1 MSLLRATLSLLVAT
15 LLIHHGKS
23 PVSRTNPATLRSSLA
38 AYPSPLVVRCI
49 STRPR
54 SKFGPHRAECLS
66 KPCSENAFL
75 DLPVVNVI
83 VNLYL
88 SIALYIKYNLWFYGG
103 ALY

>member
-1 MSLLRATLSLLVAT
+1 MP
-15 LLIHHGKS
+15 S
-23 PVSRTNPATLRSSLA
+23 PVVCAAFAVSLA
-38 AYPSPLVVRCI
+38 ALFFLFVLMELLSSETIRIPLAERFPVGIDVERCI

-54 SKFGPHRAECLS
+54 SKFGPQWAECLS

-88 SIALYIKYNLWFYGG
+88 SIALYIKYNL
-103 ALY
+103 